1 MLSGRVIFVMC
12 RMPLY
17 CGVGA
22 FMQNWMGVR
31 EPVKL
36 RMVRLTERCGC
47 QNAALRRE
55 RAGRSDLLTAPLLDC
70 NVHGTNNAWGDAKGH
85 RELYISRFR
94 AFCRCCYCCCCCPF
108 LHKRACSKQAKSR
121 MLMENEH
128 QPGWMW
134 REPEK
139 VKRCP
144 VCSWSLIEHWRHYR
158 IMFHIRLFNWL
169 CFISFFFGMAKAQT
183 NCSRSGCKSKWHI
196 IS

>member
-1 MLSGRVIFVMC
+1 MLSGGVIFVLC

-17 CGVGA
+17 RGVGA

-36 RMVRLTERCGC
+36 RTVRLTERCGC

-55 RAGRSDLLTAPLLDC
+55 RAGRSDLLAAPLLDC

-94 AFCRCCYCCCCCPF
+94 AFRCCCRRCCCCRPF
-108 LHKRACSKQAKSR
+108 LLKRACSKQAKSR
-121 MLMENEH
+121 MLMENEN

-139 VKRCP
+139 VERCP
-144 VCSWSLIEHWRHYR
+144 VCSQASDWALKALQDHVSRL
-158 IMFHIRLFNWL
+158 RLFNWPG
-169 CFISFFFGMAKAQT
+169 FISFFFLRNGQ
-183 NCSRSGCKSKWHI
+183 SSDELFQKWL
-196 IS
+196 